1 MERKNKILQAIV
13 KHFIDTAEP
22 VGSNTLI
29 VSYKFQVSPAT
40 IRNDMASL
48 EKEGLIFQ
56 PHTSAG
62 RIPTD
67 QGYRR
72 FVEDFADYKKARE
85 VAIKTLKGIQKEH
98 KVAKARERAHD
109 AVSLL
114 SKATNN
120 VSFASTPEET
130 RSFYLGISNVLR
142 QPEFMS
148 DTMRASRVIEMLE
161 NNDNFVNTLK
171 ALDIDETVKIY
182 IGHENIIEPI
192 QSCTIMVTK
201 YNFEGYEG
209 YIGILGP
216 TRMHY
221 AFNVCMLEEVKKLL
235 ESNNSMT

>member
-48 EKEGLIFQ
+48 EKEGLIYQ

-72 FVEDFADYKKARE
+72 FVENFADYKKARE
-85 VAIKTLKGIQKEH
+85 IALKTLQEIRKEH
-98 KVAKARERAHD
+98 KVAKARERTYD

-120 VSFASTPEET
+120 VSFATAPEGA

-161 NNDNFVNTLK
+161 NNDNFINTLNS
-171 ALDIDETVKIY
+171 LDIDDTIQIY
-182 IGHENIIEPI
+182 IGQENLIEQI

-201 YNFEGYEG
+201 YSFDGYEG
-209 YIGILGP
+209 YVGILGP